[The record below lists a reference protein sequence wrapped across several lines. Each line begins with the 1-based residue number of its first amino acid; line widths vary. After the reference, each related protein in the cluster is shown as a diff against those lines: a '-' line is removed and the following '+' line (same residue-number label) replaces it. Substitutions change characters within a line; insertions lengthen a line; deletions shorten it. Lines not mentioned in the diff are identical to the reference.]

1 MKDLFERCPELL
13 AEAAPPLPVITRA
26 LRDVRPCELE
36 LAAALRPDPGRPYG
50 RRVFLGTQA
59 VEGMLA
65 TWTPGASCA
74 PHDHGGSSGGVRVLR
89 GVAIHRI
96 YRVIDGALTLIAQER
111 AAAGEVLVF
120 GAGLIHSMGDGGGEA
135 SLVTLHL
142 YAGPI
147 PHMVV
152 YDLERGETLKVD
164 GGCGAWVPD
173 DPAQILG
180 RWPGFVS
187 PCTILASGAASAV
200 GLGLDGES

>member
-13 AEAAPPLPVITRA
+13 SETAPPLTAILSA
-26 LRDVRPCELE
+26 LREVRPCELE
-36 LAAALRPDPGRPYG
+36 LAASLRPDPGRPYG
-50 RRVFLGTQA
+50 RRVFLGTPA

-89 GVAIHRI
+89 GVATHRI
-96 YRVIDGALTLIAQER
+96 YRVIDGALRLIAEER
-111 AAAGEVLVF
+111 AAAGDVLAF
-120 GAGLIHSMGDGGGEA
+120 GAGLIHSMGDGGGDA

-152 YDLERGETLKVD
+152 YDLTRGETLKVD

-180 RWPGFVS
+180 RWAGFVS
-187 PCTILASGAASAV
+187 PCSVLASAPR
-200 GLGLDGES
+200 LGLDGEA

>member
-13 AEAAPPLPVITRA
+13 SETAPPLPAIIRA
-26 LRDVRPCELE
+26 LGEVSPCEVE
-36 LAAALRPDPGRPYG
+36 LAAALRADPERPYG
-50 RRVFLGTQA
+50 RRVFLGTSA

-89 GVAIHRI
+89 GVATHRI
-96 YRVIDGALTLIAQER
+96 YRVHDGALTLLAEER
-111 AAAGEVLVF
+111 VAAGAVLTF
-120 GAGLIHSMGDGGGEA
+120 GAGLIHSMGDGGGDA
-135 SLVTLHL
+135 PLVTLHL

-152 YDLERGETLKVD
+152 YDLERRETLKVD
-164 GGCGAWVPD
+164 GGCGAWVPE

-180 RWPGFVS
+180 RWAGFVS
-187 PCTILASGAASAV
+187 PCVVLASARR
-200 GLGLDGES
+200 LGLDGEA

>member
-13 AEAAPPLPVITRA
+13 AETAPPLTAILSA
-26 LRDVRPCELE
+26 LREVRPCELE
-36 LAAALRPDPGRPYG
+36 LAASLRPDPGRPYG
-50 RRVFLGTQA
+50 RRVFLGTPA

-89 GVAIHRI
+89 GVATHRI
-96 YRVIDGALTLIAQER
+96 YRVIDGALRLITEER
-111 AAAGEVLVF
+111 AAAGDVLAF
-120 GAGLIHSMGDGGGEA
+120 GAGLIHSMGDGGGDA

-152 YDLERGETLKVD
+152 YDLTRGETLKVD

-180 RWPGFVS
+180 RWAGFVS
-187 PCTILASGAASAV
+187 PCSVLASAPR
-200 GLGLDGES
+200 LGLDGEA